1 MKRLFVLSLFPALTL
16 LGCATTGPQ
25 TAKTQLQIREYQT
38 RSYQT
43 TDTKMVLKAI
53 VNVLQDEGFIIKEA
67 NTDLGILSATK
78 EVDVE
83 STGQALVA
91 TLFLGSNAKWNKNSV
106 YEATANVS
114 EFGAESRVRMIF
126 QVKTYDN
133 KGGVSDV
140 KQIEDANY
148 YQSFFSKVD
157 KGVFIE
163 KEKL

>member
-1 MKRLFVLSLFPALTL
+1 M
-16 LGCATTGPQ
+16 
-25 TAKTQLQIREYQT
+25 I
-38 RSYQT
+38 
-43 TDTKMVLKAI
+43 LKAI

-67 NTDLGILSATK
+67 NTELGILSATK

-83 STGQALVA
+83 STGEAFVA

-114 EFGAESRVRMIF
+114 EFGAESRVRVIF

-133 KGGVSDV
+133 RGGVSDV
-140 KQIEDANY
+140 KHIEDANY
-148 YQSFFSKVD
+148 YQSFFAKVD